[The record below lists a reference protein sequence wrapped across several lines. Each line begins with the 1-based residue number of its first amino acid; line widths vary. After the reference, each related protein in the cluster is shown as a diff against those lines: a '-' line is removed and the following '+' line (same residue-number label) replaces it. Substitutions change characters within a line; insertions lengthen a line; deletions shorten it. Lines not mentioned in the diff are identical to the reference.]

1 MRCAAADRRASRRVR
16 RCWRRAWQIFNA
28 SLGDVSCRR
37 KEKSGNLAT
46 RPRPRKRATSKER
59 KDVRVENKRPD
70 RNRRRPGELVDVVA
84 RTISYYVD
92 AKQFCVL
99 KSDFEILEPGQQQPT
114 EWYARVDFSANI
126 SKADAV
132 AALKMMMDEIENAG
146 LPATVRQIDRRG
158 ADMII
163 KCQKGFAEASA
174 IYETLPP
181 ALQAK
186 ADRIFSDRSLQ
197 GPPGSLVAISL
208 RRTSSPPRRPVGA
221 PSAEVLSGETR
232 RRS

>member
-1 MRCAAADRRASRRVR
+1 MSKK
-16 RCWRRAWQIFNA
+16 
-28 SLGDVSCRR
+28 R
-37 KEKSGNLAT
+37 KEWEPGNKTEAKEASNEQRKKG
-46 RPRPRKRATSKER
+46 RPGREQKARS
-59 KDVRVENKRPD
+59 NC
-70 RNRRRPGELVDVVA
+70 RRPGELVDVVA

-163 KCQKGFAEASA
+163 SCQKGFAEASA

-186 ADRIFSDRSLQ
+186 ADRILL
-197 GPPGSLVAISL
+197 GSQLA
-208 RRTSSPPRRPVGA
+208 GA
-221 PSAEVLSGETR
+221 ARLTGGNILEADLLSA
-232 RRS
+232 